1 MITFSIW
8 LEASDPVRN
17 IRRAYQLAVGQDLFG
32 TWMVETTYG
41 RVGTK
46 GRTQVVMVQD
56 EAEACRVVE
65 RCLKR
70 RASAPKRIGVPYVV
84 KGVTGA
90 LSADWR
96 QIWPECLAH

>member
-1 MITFSIW
+1 
-8 LEASDPVRN
+8 
-17 IRRAYQLAVGQDLFG
+17 
-32 TWMVETTYG
+32 
-41 RVGTK
+41 
-46 GRTQVVMVQD
+46 
-56 EAEACRVVE
+56 VVE